1 MHPPSLLCMS
11 WLFGLGIVAVRAEV
25 AEFGACYN
33 PASKALS
40 CDFNSSFCRP
50 ECVKW
55 NSGSQ
60 AVASN
65 CEEWGPTLTWKKPS
79 EVAAMGESCS
89 CRETHVGSCY
99 PLRCNGNR
107 CAKCIPGHWNGT
119 QTCPPP
125 EYGQGGW
132 VSHFKAGYAFSGGL
146 DAGGNQIFTYCM
158 CHNDRR
164 GGPTQFG
171 ICRAKSGIKYRC
183 SLDAGHCEIDER
195 FITPHEAFTDH
206 DILCASYD
214 VEVGACKDAAGNHK
228 CAVDLDSCDSGSTY
242 MTAIQAN
249 AAGLICRLDSPDPDP
264 QTTPAPAP
272 PAKKAKKRY
281 SHRARVTLD
290 VTKAQWTAKQTEWEV
305 FSLSFIHLFTRKCEH
320 ARNHGNT
327 DA

>member
-99 PLRCNGNR
+99 PCVATETGVQNVFQATGM
-107 CAKCIPGHWNGT
+107 G
-119 QTCPPP
+119 
-125 EYGQGGW
+125 
-132 VSHFKAGYAFSGGL
+132 
-146 DAGGNQIFTYCM
+146 
-158 CHNDRR
+158 RR
-164 GGPTQFG
+164 
-171 ICRAKSGIKYRC
+171 RARLLS
-183 SLDAGHCEIDER
+183 
-195 FITPHEAFTDH
+195 TDK
-206 DILCASYD
+206 
-214 VEVGACKDAAGNHK
+214 EVG
-228 CAVDLDSCDSGSTY
+228 
-242 MTAIQAN
+242 
-249 AAGLICRLDSPDPDP
+249 
-264 QTTPAPAP
+264 
-272 PAKKAKKRY
+272 
-281 SHRARVTLD
+281 
-290 VTKAQWTAKQTEWEV
+290 
-305 FSLSFIHLFTRKCEH
+305 
-320 ARNHGNT
+320 
-327 DA
+327 